1 MPLFVAWGACDVEVA
16 QVERLNDEMSYR
28 ILALDA
34 FAFNEGETV

>member
-1 MPLFVAWGACDVEVA
+1 
-16 QVERLNDEMSYR
+16 VERLNDEMSYR